1 MLCIYDFL
9 RNMRPTK
16 LICVDI
22 KKKVFTA
29 YCKRGGVKHENIIH
43 YQVPGRI
50 WCNLEWQ
57 PNVVRIQLNNER
69 RKKKNNRARASALF
83 SLKRLKGTSP
93 QGRMNVNAGREICNH
108 LNKRRERRE
117 KTLPVTTL
125 KTFRFTFTNTHRGIK
140 FHCHL
145 RFLSIR
151 FSISR
156 IFGY

>member
-1 MLCIYDFL
+1 MMKVTKKSRNMLCIYDFL

-69 RKKKNNRARASALF
+69 RKKKRIIELELRLF
-83 SLKRLKGTSP
+83 SLWNGW
-93 QGRMNVNAGREICNH
+93 REPP
-108 LNKRRERRE
+108 RREGWTWMPAEKYVIIWTRE
-117 KTLPVTTL
+117 EREERKPCPSRPW
-125 KTFRFTFTNTHRGIK
+125 KRFV
-140 FHCHL
+140 L
-145 RFLSIR
+145 RLQTR
-151 FSISR
+151 TE
-156 IFGY
+156 G